1 MSEAPVAQ
9 QTPAALAK
17 RRERLA
23 LGLVVICAG
32 GMMDAYSYL
41 TRGGVFATGQTG
53 NVVLLG
59 VHLAQHDWLG
69 VARYLAPIVAFVLG
83 ILASKSVQNHVHAG
97 DHVRMQRWVVVF
109 EAIAFSLVALMPAQ
123 APDLVVNLAISFCA
137 AISFENFRTFG
148 TRSAYASVFCT
159 GNLRSFAETLYDG
172 LSGHN
177 YNELGRAFRYLAI
190 VGSFV
195 TGVLIAAGM
204 CHFLGSH
211 SCWGISVLFLLA
223 GRFVSDIERDEKL
236 GRA

>member
-1 MSEAPVAQ
+1 MAARASEAVW
-9 QTPAALAK
+9 
-17 RRERLA
+17 ERTA
-23 LGLVVICAG
+23 LGMVVSSAG
-32 GMMDAYSYL
+32 GFMDAYSFI
-41 TRGGVFATGQTG
+41 TQGEVFATGQTG
-53 NVVLLG
+53 NVVLLALNAARLNLAG
-59 VHLAQHDWLG
+59 VLH
-69 VARYLAPIVAFVLG
+69 YLAPISAFLVG
-83 ILASKSVQNHVHAG
+83 IIASRAVMDAFRVE
-97 DHVRMQRWVVVF
+97 HVRMQRYVLLF
-109 EAIAFSLVALMPAQ
+109 EAVAFAVLAALPPEV
-123 APDLVVNLAISFCA
+123 PDLFVNSMISLFA
-137 AISFENFRTFG
+137 AVTFENFRTFG
-148 TRSAYASVFCT
+148 TSSAYASVFCT

-223 GRFVSDIERDEKL
+223 GRFVSDIERDEEL

>member
-1 MSEAPVAQ
+1 MASRASEAVW
-9 QTPAALAK
+9 
-17 RRERLA
+17 ERTA
-23 LGLVVICAG
+23 LGMVVSSAG
-32 GMMDAYSYL
+32 GFMDAYSFI
-41 TRGGVFATGQTG
+41 TQGEVFATGQTG
-53 NVVLLG
+53 NVVLLSLNAARLNLAG
-59 VHLAQHDWLG
+59 VLH
-69 VARYLAPIVAFVLG
+69 YLAPISAFLVG
-83 ILASKSVQNHVHAG
+83 IIASRAVMDAFRVE
-97 DHVRMQRWVVVF
+97 HVRMQRYVLLF
-109 EAIAFSLVALMPAQ
+109 EAVAFAVLAALPPEV
-123 APDLVVNLAISFCA
+123 PDLFVNSMISLFA
-137 AISFENFRTFG
+137 AVTFENFRTFG
-148 TRSAYASVFCT
+148 TSSAYASVFCT

>member
-1 MSEAPVAQ
+1 MTTMMSDAGTPVLRR
-9 QTPAALAK
+9 PI
-17 RRERLA
+17 RERTA
-23 LGLVVICAG
+23 LGLTVICAG
-32 GMMDAYSYL
+32 GLMDAYSYL
-41 TRGGVFATGQTG
+41 TRGNVFATGQTG
-53 NVVLLG
+53 NVVLLAI
-59 VHLAQHDWLG
+59 HLAQLDWLG
-69 VARYLAPIVAFVLG
+69 VARYLAPIVAFVIG
-83 ILASKSVQNHVHAG
+83 ILASKHVLSKVHAG
-97 DHVRMQRWVVVF
+97 DHFRMQRWVIVF
-109 EAIAFSLVALMPAQ
+109 EAVAFVLISLVPPEV
-123 APDLVVNLAISFCA
+123 PDLPINLAISLCA
-137 AISFENFRTFG
+137 AVSFENFRTFG
-148 TRSAYASVFCT
+148 TKSAYASVFCT

-223 GRFVSDIERDEKL
+223 GRFVSDIERDEEL

>member
-1 MSEAPVAQ
+1 MAARASEAVW
-9 QTPAALAK
+9 
-17 RRERLA
+17 ERTA
-23 LGLVVICAG
+23 LGMVVSSAG
-32 GMMDAYSYL
+32 GFMDAYSFI
-41 TRGGVFATGQTG
+41 TQGQVFATGQTG
-53 NVVLLG
+53 NVVLLALNAARLNLAG
-59 VHLAQHDWLG
+59 VLH
-69 VARYLAPIVAFVLG
+69 YLAPISAFLVG
-83 ILASKSVQNHVHAG
+83 IIASRAVMDAFRVE
-97 DHVRMQRWVVVF
+97 HVRMQRYVLLF
-109 EAIAFSLVALMPAQ
+109 EAVAFAVLAALPPEV
-123 APDLVVNLAISFCA
+123 PDLFVNSMISLFA
-137 AISFENFRTFG
+137 AVTFENFRTFG
-148 TRSAYASVFCT
+148 TSSAYASVFCT

-223 GRFVSDIERDEKL
+223 GRFVSDIERDEEL

>member
-1 MSEAPVAQ
+1 MAARASEAVW
-9 QTPAALAK
+9 
-17 RRERLA
+17 ERTA
-23 LGLVVICAG
+23 LGMVVSSAG
-32 GMMDAYSYL
+32 GFMDAYSFI
-41 TRGGVFATGQTG
+41 TQGEVFATGQTC
-53 NVVLLG
+53 NVVLLALNAAHLNLAG
-59 VHLAQHDWLG
+59 VLH
-69 VARYLAPIVAFVLG
+69 YLAPISAFLVG
-83 ILASKSVQNHVHAG
+83 IIASRAVMDAFRVE
-97 DHVRMQRWVVVF
+97 HVRMQRYVLLF
-109 EAIAFSLVALMPAQ
+109 EAVAFAVLAALPPEV
-123 APDLVVNLAISFCA
+123 PDLFVNSMISLFA
-137 AISFENFRTFG
+137 AVTFENFRTFG
-148 TRSAYASVFCT
+148 TSSAYASVFCT

-223 GRFVSDIERDEKL
+223 GRFVSDIERDEEL

>member
-1 MSEAPVAQ
+1 MSDTPEAWPASA
-9 QTPAALAK
+9 TPAK

-59 VHLAQHDWLG
+59 VHLAQLDLLG
-69 VARYLAPIVAFVLG
+69 AARYLAPIVAFVLG
-83 ILASKSVQNHVHAG
+83 ILVSKSVQNRVHAG

-123 APDLVVNLAISFCA
+123 VPDLAVNLVISLCA

-172 LSGHN
+172 FVCRDRHEMHRSL
-177 YNELGRAFRYLAI
+177 RYLALVASFTLDVVLGFFLI
-190 VGSFV
+190 GAVGGRAAF
-195 TGVLIAAGM
+195 GIAA
-204 CHFLGSH
+204 
-211 SCWGISVLFLLA
+211 LFLAASPLV
-223 GRFVSDIERDEKL
+223 GE
-236 GRA
+236 